1 MKRAEI
7 YIHWPYCKSK
17 CPYCDFFSRV
27 AKVDQ
32 DRLIKSYLEDLAYY
46 RSINN
51 NYRISTIFFGGGTPS
66 LISPQN
72 IEKII
77 DKITSLWHCNGD
89 LEISL
94 EANPNTNHDNLFSDL
109 KHSGINRL
117 SLGVQ
122 SLDKNDLKFLG
133 RTHSLEQAISS
144 IEQVVKTFDNHSMD
158 LIYALPDQTAK
169 NWEQQLKQAC
179 QFGLKHLSLYQLTI
193 EENTVF
199 AKRGINGA
207 SDEVCQE
214 LYALSEDLLSSYG
227 YNRYEV
233 SNYAEPGCE
242 CRHNLGY
249 WEGYDYIGIGNGAV
263 GRFRIGKNLYNT
275 FYPRQQELI
284 TPHERAEELLIMGLR
299 LKKGI
304 NKKLFRKNCG
314 LELNDCLNQKNLQ
327 KFIRSG
333 LIIDTE
339 TSIKTTDKGNF
350 LLNYLIENLAE

>member
-1 MKRAEI
+1 MKRAGI

-32 DRLIKSYLEDLAYY
+32 DELIKSYLDDLIYY
-46 RSINN
+46 RNLNN
-51 NYRISTIFFGGGTPS
+51 NYHISTIFFGGGTPS

-77 DKITSLWHCNGD
+77 DKITSLWHCSENM
-89 LEISL
+89 EISL

-109 KHSGINRL
+109 KQAGINRL

-122 SLDKNDLKFLG
+122 SLNKNDLKFLG
-133 RTHSLEQAISS
+133 RTHSLEQAVSS
-144 IEQVVKTFDNHSMD
+144 IEQVVKTFDNNSMD
-158 LIYALPDQTAK
+158 LIYALPYQTARDWK
-169 NWEQQLKQAC
+169 QQLEQAC
-179 QFGLKHLSLYQLTI
+179 QFGFKHLSLYQLTI

-214 LYALSEDLLSSYG
+214 LYSLSEDVLSSHG

-233 SNYAEPGCE
+233 SNYAQSGFE

-249 WEGYDYIGIGNGAV
+249 WEGFDYIGIGNGAV
-263 GRFRIGKNLYNT
+263 GRFHIGKNIYNT

-314 LELNDCLNQKNLQ
+314 SELDECTNQENLQ
-327 KFIRSG
+327 KLIRSG
-333 LIIDTE
+333 LITNTE
-339 TSIKTTDKGNF
+339 TSLKTTAKGNF
-350 LLNYLIENLAE
+350 LLNYLIENLVK